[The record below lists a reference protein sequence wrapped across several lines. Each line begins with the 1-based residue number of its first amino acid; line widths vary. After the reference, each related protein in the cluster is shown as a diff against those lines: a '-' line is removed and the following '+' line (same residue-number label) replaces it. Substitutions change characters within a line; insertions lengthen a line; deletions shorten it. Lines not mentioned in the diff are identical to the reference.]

1 MKRKALTLASIAA
14 ASVAWVATVAVAQTP
29 DPSKPS
35 VTVVTMFGDAV
46 LFGIPAGW
54 QKVHQQ
60 RNENAAIIEFV
71 PQDQSAQSWREMIT
85 VQAFRA
91 PPKEVTPKAFMELM
105 VGRIQDSC
113 GAQTVAIPVA
123 DLRVDGQPA
132 FSAIIGCASLAKPTA
147 GAQAGQG
154 EVAYYVAVRG
164 AKDMLLFQRAVRGA
178 GFDKSKPPITPASG
192 PKLFE
197 SLQPIKLCN
206 PSNPPSACIMRKAR

>member
-1 MKRKALTLASIAA
+1 MKRVTFALASLAA
-14 ASVAWVATVAVAQTP
+14 ASVATVALAQTP

-35 VTVVTMFGDAV
+35 VTIVTMFGDAV

-54 QKVHQQ
+54 KKIHQQ
-60 RNENAAIIEFV
+60 RTENAAIMEFV

-91 PPKEVTPKAFMELM
+91 PPKEVSPKAFMELM
-105 VGRIQDSC
+105 VGRIQDGC
-113 GAQTVAIPVA
+113 GAQTVAIPIA
-123 DLRVDGQPA
+123 DMRVDGRPA
-132 FSAIIGCASLAKPTA
+132 FSAIIGCASLPKPAA

-154 EVAYYVAVRG
+154 EAAYYVAVRG

-178 GFDKSKPPITPASG
+178 GFDKSKPPITPASA

-197 SLQPIKLCN
+197 SLQPIKLCS
-206 PSNPPSACIMRKAR
+206 PSDPPSACIMRKAR